1 MNGKPTCFV
10 VMGFR
15 EKTDPIS
22 GKTFDLDKSYRI
34 LIKPAVEAAGATC
47 VRADE
52 IVHAEVIDVPMYE
65 QLLQADLVVA
75 DLSTLNANAFFELGV
90 RYALRPR
97 ATVAIAESGFKNP
110 FDTNHISTLAYE
122 HLGKGIDAEEAER
135 FRAKLTEV
143 CRTVLCNERV
153 DSPVY
158 TFIRDLQPPGVRG
171 AVRLTELAAAQ
182 RAAGLSDGARS
193 RTADMAELAMAKP
206 LAELMDLALSHRA
219 KENFT
224 AMRQVLKGVV
234 AAMDDN
240 PDPFAV
246 QQLALATYKSKDLD
260 ALSALTEARKVLEPL
275 DPEGAND
282 PETLGIWGAIH
293 KRLAERPERSVA
305 ERQADLDAAIFAYEK
320 GYYLKDDYYNGINL
334 AFLLDVRAAQGHG
347 DDRIA
352 DRVQA
357 RRVRERLARRLEPQI
372 AEREGKETTEELR
385 EEGYWMRATMAEA
398 HAGLGNAAG
407 EKAWLDKARAFAPQ
421 AWMASTTEEQIAKLH
436 RLLARA
442 AD

>member
-1 MNGKPTCFV
+1 MSDRPTCFV

-47 VRADE
+47 IRADE

-65 QLLQADLVVA
+65 QLLEADLVVA

-97 ATVAIAESGFKNP
+97 ATIAIAESGFKNP
-110 FDTNHISTLAYE
+110 FDTNHIATLPYE
-122 HLGKGIDAEEAER
+122 HLGKGIDAEDAEK
-135 FRAKLTEV
+135 FKAKLTNL
-143 CRTVLCNERV
+143 CRTLLSNDRP

-158 TFIRDLQPPGVRG
+158 TYIRGLQPPRVRG
-171 AVRLTELAAAQ
+171 AVELTEAAAAY
-182 RAAGLSDGARS
+182 RAAPASGED
-193 RTADMAELAMAKP
+193 RTAKP
-206 LAELMDLALSHRA
+206 LAELMDLAMTYRRDEDFA
-219 KENFT
+219 
-224 AMRQVLKGVV
+224 AMRRVLADVV
-234 AAMDDN
+234 AAMGDN

-246 QQLALATYKSKDLD
+246 QQLALATYKSQDLD
-260 ALSALTEARKVLEPL
+260 PVAALTDAQKVLAPL

-293 KRLAERPERSVA
+293 KRLAERSQRTA
-305 ERQADLDAAIFAYEK
+305 EQRKSDLDTAIFAYEK

-334 AFLLDVRAAQGHG
+334 AFLLDTRALQEEG

-357 RRVRERLARRLEPQI
+357 RRVRERLVRRLEPQI
-372 AEREGKETTEELR
+372 AERAGKETTKELR
-385 EEGYWMRATMAEA
+385 DEGYWMRATMAEA
-398 HAGLGNAAG
+398 HAGLGDAAG
-407 EKAWLDKARAFAPQ
+407 ERAWLDKARAFASEP
-421 AWMASTTEEQIAKLH
+421 WMVSSTEDQIGKL
-436 RLLARA
+436 RGLLAA
-442 AD
+442 TAN

>member
-1 MNGKPTCFV
+1 MSDRPTCFV

-15 EKTDPIS
+15 KKTDPIS

-47 VRADE
+47 IRADE

-65 QLLQADLVVA
+65 QLLEADLVVA

-97 ATVAIAESGFKNP
+97 ATIAIAESGFKNP
-110 FDTNHISTLAYE
+110 FDTNHIATLPYE
-122 HLGKGIDAEEAER
+122 HLGKGIDAEDAEK
-135 FRAKLTEV
+135 FKAKLTNL
-143 CRTVLCNERV
+143 CRTLLSNDRP

-158 TFIRDLQPPGVRG
+158 TYIRGLQPPRVRG
-171 AVRLTELAAAQ
+171 AVELTEAAAAY
-182 RAAGLSDGARS
+182 RAALASGED
-193 RTADMAELAMAKP
+193 RTAKP
-206 LAELMDLALSHRA
+206 LAELMDLAMTYRRDEDFA
-219 KENFT
+219 
-224 AMRQVLKGVV
+224 AMRRVLADVV
-234 AAMDDN
+234 AAMGDN

-246 QQLALATYKSKDLD
+246 QQLALATYKSQDLD
-260 ALSALTEARKVLEPL
+260 PVAALTDAQKVLAPL

-293 KRLAERPERSVA
+293 KRLAERSQRTA
-305 ERQADLDAAIFAYEK
+305 EQRKSDLDTAIFAYEK

-334 AFLLDVRAAQGHG
+334 AFLLDTRALQEEG

-357 RRVRERLARRLEPQI
+357 RRVRERLVRRLEPQI
-372 AEREGKETTEELR
+372 AERAGKETTKELR
-385 EEGYWMRATMAEA
+385 DEGYWMRATMAEA
-398 HAGLGNAAG
+398 HAGLGDAAG
-407 EKAWLDKARAFAPQ
+407 ERAWLDNARAFASEP
-421 AWMASTTEEQIAKLH
+421 WMVSSTEDQIGKLR
-436 RLLARA
+436 RLLAA
-442 AD
+442 TAN

>member
-1 MNGKPTCFV
+1 MSDRPTCFV

-47 VRADE
+47 IRADE

-65 QLLQADLVVA
+65 QLLEADLVVA

-97 ATVAIAESGFKNP
+97 ATIAIAESGFKNP
-110 FDTNHISTLAYE
+110 FDTNHIATLPYE
-122 HLGKGIDAEEAER
+122 HLGKGIDAEDAEK
-135 FRAKLTEV
+135 FKAKLTNL
-143 CRTVLCNERV
+143 CRTLLSNDRP

-158 TFIRDLQPPGVRG
+158 TYIRGLQPPRVRG
-171 AVRLTELAAAQ
+171 AVELTEAAAAY
-182 RAAGLSDGARS
+182 RAALASGED
-193 RTADMAELAMAKP
+193 RTAKP
-206 LAELMDLALSHRA
+206 LAELMDLAMTYRRDEDFA
-219 KENFT
+219 
-224 AMRQVLKGVV
+224 AMRRVLADVV
-234 AAMDDN
+234 AAMGDN

-246 QQLALATYKSKDLD
+246 QQLALATYKSQDLD
-260 ALSALTEARKVLEPL
+260 PVAALTDAQKVLAPL

-293 KRLAERPERSVA
+293 KRLAERSQRTA
-305 ERQADLDAAIFAYEK
+305 EQRKADLDTAIFAYEK

-334 AFLLDVRAAQGHG
+334 AFLLDTRALQEEG

-357 RRVRERLARRLEPQI
+357 RRVRERLVRRLEPQI
-372 AEREGKETTEELR
+372 AERAGKETTKELR
-385 EEGYWMRATMAEA
+385 DEGYWMRATMAEA
-398 HAGLGNAAG
+398 HAGLGDAAG
-407 EKAWLDKARAFAPQ
+407 ERAWLDKARAFASEP
-421 AWMASTTEEQIAKLH
+421 WMVSSTEDQIGKL
-436 RLLARA
+436 RGLLAA
-442 AD
+442 TAN

>member
-1 MNGKPTCFV
+1 MSDRPTCFV

-47 VRADE
+47 IRADE

-65 QLLQADLVVA
+65 QLLEADLVVA
-75 DLSTLNANAFFELGV
+75 DLSTLNANAVVELGG

-97 ATVAIAESGFKNP
+97 ATIAIAESGFKNP
-110 FDTNHISTLAYE
+110 FDTNHIATLPYE
-122 HLGKGIDAEEAER
+122 HLGKGIDAEDAEK
-135 FRAKLTEV
+135 FKAKLTNL
-143 CRTVLCNERV
+143 CRTLLSNDRP

-158 TFIRDLQPPGVRG
+158 TYIRGLQPPRVRG
-171 AVRLTELAAAQ
+171 AVELTEAAAAY
-182 RAAGLSDGARS
+182 RAAPASGED
-193 RTADMAELAMAKP
+193 RTAKP
-206 LAELMDLALSHRA
+206 LAELMDLAMTYRRDEDFA
-219 KENFT
+219 
-224 AMRQVLKGVV
+224 AMRRVLADVV
-234 AAMDDN
+234 AAMGDN

-246 QQLALATYKSKDLD
+246 QQLALATYKSQDLD
-260 ALSALTEARKVLEPL
+260 PVAALTDAQKVLAPL

-293 KRLAERPERSVA
+293 KRLAERSQRTA
-305 ERQADLDAAIFAYEK
+305 EQRKADLDTAIFAYEK

-334 AFLLDVRAAQGHG
+334 AFLLDTRALQEEG

-357 RRVRERLARRLEPQI
+357 RRVRERLVRRLEPQI
-372 AEREGKETTEELR
+372 AERAGKETTKELR
-385 EEGYWMRATMAEA
+385 DEGYWMRATMAEA
-398 HAGLGNAAG
+398 HAGLGDAAG
-407 EKAWLDKARAFAPQ
+407 ERAWLDKARAFASEP
-421 AWMASTTEEQIAKLH
+421 WMVSSTEDQIGKL
-436 RLLARA
+436 RGLLAA
-442 AD
+442 TAN

>member
-1 MNGKPTCFV
+1 MSDRPTCFV

-47 VRADE
+47 IRADE

-65 QLLQADLVVA
+65 QLLEADLVVA

-97 ATVAIAESGFKNP
+97 ATIAIAESGFKNP
-110 FDTNHISTLAYE
+110 FDTNHIATLPYE
-122 HLGKGIDAEEAER
+122 HLGKGIDAEDAER
-135 FRAKLTEV
+135 FKAKLTNL
-143 CRTVLCNERV
+143 CRTLLSNDRP

-158 TFIRDLQPPGVRG
+158 TYIRGLQPPRVRG
-171 AVRLTELAAAQ
+171 AVELTEAAAAY
-182 RAAGLSDGARS
+182 RAAPASGED
-193 RTADMAELAMAKP
+193 RTAKP
-206 LAELMDLALSHRA
+206 LAELMDLAMTYRRDEDFA
-219 KENFT
+219 
-224 AMRQVLKGVV
+224 AMRRVLADVV
-234 AAMDDN
+234 AAMGDN

-246 QQLALATYKSKDLD
+246 QQLALATYKSQDLD
-260 ALSALTEARKVLEPL
+260 PVAALTDAQKVLAPL

-293 KRLAERPERSVA
+293 KRLAERSQRTA
-305 ERQADLDAAIFAYEK
+305 EQRKADLDTAIFAYEK

-334 AFLLDVRAAQGHG
+334 AFLLDTRALQEEG

-357 RRVRERLARRLEPQI
+357 RRVRERLVRRLEPQI
-372 AEREGKETTEELR
+372 AERAGKETTKELR
-385 EEGYWMRATMAEA
+385 DEGYWMRATMAEA
-398 HAGLGNAAG
+398 HAGLGDAAG
-407 EKAWLDKARAFAPQ
+407 ERAWLDKARAFASEP
-421 AWMASTTEEQIAKLH
+421 WMVSSTEDQIGKL
-436 RLLARA
+436 RGLLAA
-442 AD
+442 TAN

>member
-1 MNGKPTCFV
+1 MADKPSCFV

-34 LIKPAVEAAGATC
+34 LIKPAVQAAGATC

-65 QLLQADLVVA
+65 QLLDADLVVA

-110 FDTNHISTLAYE
+110 FDTNHIATLPYE
-122 HLGKGIDAEEAER
+122 HLGKGIDAEEAAR
-135 FRAKLTEV
+135 FKAQLTNV
-143 CRTVLCNERV
+143 CRTLLNNNRP

-158 TFIRDLQPPGVRG
+158 TYIRNLQPPRVRG
-171 AVRLTELAAAQ
+171 EVELTEAAANY
-182 RAAGLSDGARS
+182 RAAPSGSADD
-193 RTADMAELAMAKP
+193 RTARP
-206 LAELMDLALSHRA
+206 LGQLMDLALNYRRE
-219 KENFT
+219 ENFV
-224 AMRQVLKGVV
+224 AMRQVLSGVV
-234 AAMDDN
+234 AAMGDR
-240 PDPFAV
+240 PDAFAV
-246 QQLALATYKSKDLD
+246 QQLALATYKSKDLERVK
-260 ALSALTEARKVLEPL
+260 ALTDAQAILTPL

-293 KRLAERPERSVA
+293 KRLAERPERSA
-305 ERQADLDAAIFAYEK
+305 EQQEADLDTAIFAYEK
-320 GYYLKDDYYNGINL
+320 GYYLKDDYYNGVNL
-334 AFLLDVRAAQGHG
+334 AFLLDTRAARERG

-352 DRVQA
+352 DRIQA
-357 RRVRERLARRLEPQI
+357 RRVRERLARRVAQQI
-372 AEREGKETTEELR
+372 AEREGKETTKELR
-385 EEGYWMRATMAEA
+385 EEGYWMRATLAEA

-407 EKAWLDKARAFAPQ
+407 EQQWLEKARAFAPEP
-421 AWMASTTEEQIAKLH
+421 WMVSSTQEQIGKL
-436 RLLARA
+436 RQLLEAA

>member
-1 MNGKPTCFV
+1 MNDKPTCFV

-15 EKTDPIS
+15 EKTDPVS

-34 LIKPAVEAAGATC
+34 LIKPAVEAAGASC

-110 FDTNHISTLAYE
+110 FDTNHIATLPYE

-143 CRTVLCNERV
+143 CRTVLSNQRI
-153 DSPVY
+153 DSPIY
-158 TFIRDLQPPGVRG
+158 TFIHDLQPPAVRG
-171 AVRLTELAAAQ
+171 AIQLTEAAAAY
-182 RAAGLSDGARS
+182 RATPDGA
-193 RTADMAELAMAKP
+193 ADQPAAKP
-206 LAELMDLALSHRA
+206 LAELMDLAMRYRA
-219 KENFT
+219 EENFA
-224 AMRQVLKGVV
+224 AMRQVLAGVV

-260 ALSALTEARKVLEPL
+260 ALTALTEAKKVLQPL

-293 KRLAERPERSVA
+293 KRLAEHPERSP
-305 ERQADLDAAIFAYEK
+305 EQQRADLDTAIFASEK
-320 GYYLKDDYYNGINL
+320 GYYLNDDYYDGINL
-334 AFLLDVRAAQGHG
+334 AFLLNVRAARQQGE
-347 DDRIA
+347 DRIA

-357 RRVRERLARRLEPQI
+357 RRVRERLVRRLEPQI
-372 AEREGKETTEELR
+372 AEREGKERDEELR

-398 HAGLGNAAG
+398 HAGLGNAAS
-407 EKAWLDKARAFAPQ
+407 EEEWLEKARAFAPQ
-421 AWMASTTEEQIAKLH
+421 PWMASTTEEQIEKLH
-436 RLLARA
+436 RLLAKA

>member
-1 MNGKPTCFV
+1 MPDKPTCFV

-15 EKTDPIS
+15 EKTDPVS

-34 LIKPAVEAAGATC
+34 LIKPAVKAAGATC

-65 QLLQADLVVA
+65 QLLKADLVVA

-110 FDTNHISTLAYE
+110 FDTNHIATLPYE
-122 HLGKGIDAEEAER
+122 HLGRGIDAEEAKR
-135 FRAKLTEV
+135 FKAKLTNL
-143 CRTVLCNERV
+143 CRTVLNNNRP

-158 TFIRDLQPPGVRG
+158 TYIRDLQPPQVRG
-171 AVRLTELAAAQ
+171 AVELTETAAAY
-182 RAAGLSDGARS
+182 RAAPGGTAEE
-193 RTADMAELAMAKP
+193 RTTKP
-206 LAELMDLALSHRA
+206 LAELMDLAMKFRRD
-219 KENFT
+219 ENFA
-224 AMRQVLKGVV
+224 AMRQVLVDVV
-234 AAMDDN
+234 AAMAAH

-246 QQLALATYKSKDLD
+246 QQLALATYKSKDLEPVT
-260 ALSALTEARKVLEPL
+260 ALTDAQQILAPL
-275 DPEGAND
+275 DPEGAKD

-293 KRLAERPERSVA
+293 KRLAERPERSA
-305 ERQADLDAAIFAYEK
+305 AQRKADLDAAIFAYEK

-334 AFLLDVRAAQGHG
+334 AFLLDTRAAKEQG

-357 RRVRERLARRLEPQI
+357 RRVRERLVRRLEQQI
-372 AEREGKETTEELR
+372 AEREGKETTQELR

-407 EKAWLDKARAFAPQ
+407 EKEWLDKAQAFAPEP
-421 AWMASTTEEQIAKLH
+421 WMVSTTQEQIGKLR
-436 RLLARA
+436 RLLAA
-442 AD
+442 TAD

>member
-1 MNGKPTCFV
+1 MSDKPTCFV

-65 QLLQADLVVA
+65 QLLRADLVVA

-97 ATVAIAESGFKNP
+97 ATVAIAESGFRNP
-110 FDTNHISTLAYE
+110 FDTNHIATLSYE
-122 HLGKGIDAEEAER
+122 HLGKGIDAEEADR
-135 FRAKLTEV
+135 FRAALSEL
-143 CRTVLCNERV
+143 CRTVLSSTRP

-158 TFIRDLQPPGVRG
+158 TYIRDLQPPQVRG
-171 AVRLTELAAAQ
+171 PVELTEAAAAY
-182 RAAGLSDGARS
+182 RAAPGSTEE
-193 RTADMAELAMAKP
+193 RTSKP
-206 LAELMDLALSHRA
+206 LAQLMDLALECRRQ
-219 KENFT
+219 ENFT
-224 AMRQVLKGVV
+224 AMRQVLAGVV
-234 AAMDDN
+234 AAMGPN

-246 QQLALATYKSKDLD
+246 QQLALATYKSKDLEPL
-260 ALSALTEARKVLEPL
+260 AALTDAQKVLAPL

-282 PETLGIWGAIH
+282 PETLGIWGAVH
-293 KRLAERPERSVA
+293 KRLAERPERSA
-305 ERQADLDAAIFAYEK
+305 DQRKADLDSAIFAYEK

-334 AFLLDVRAAQGHG
+334 AFLLDLRAAQEQGEE
-347 DDRIA
+347 RIA

-357 RRVRERLARRLEPQI
+357 RRVRERLARRLEQQI
-372 AEREGKETTEELR
+372 AERAGKETTRELE
-385 EEGYWMRATMAEA
+385 EEGYWMRATLAEA
-398 HAGLGNAAG
+398 HAGLGNAG
-407 EKAWLDKARAFAPQ
+407 LEREWLAKARAFAPEP
-421 AWMASTTEEQIAKLH
+421 WMISTTEAQIGTL
-436 RLLARA
+436 RGLLAA
-442 AD
+442 TVG

>member
-1 MNGKPTCFV
+1 MSDRPTCFV

-47 VRADE
+47 IRADE

-65 QLLQADLVVA
+65 QLLEADLVVA

-97 ATVAIAESGFKNP
+97 ATIAIAESGFKNP
-110 FDTNHISTLAYE
+110 FDTNHIATLPYE
-122 HLGKGIDAEEAER
+122 HLGKGIDAEDAEK
-135 FRAKLTEV
+135 FKAKLTNL
-143 CRTVLCNERV
+143 CRTLLSNDRP

-158 TFIRDLQPPGVRG
+158 TYIRGLQPPRVRG
-171 AVRLTELAAAQ
+171 AVELTEAAAAY
-182 RAAGLSDGARS
+182 RAAPASGED
-193 RTADMAELAMAKP
+193 RTAKP
-206 LAELMDLALSHRA
+206 LAELMDLAMTYRRDEDFA
-219 KENFT
+219 
-224 AMRQVLKGVV
+224 AMRRVLADVV
-234 AAMDDN
+234 AAMGDN

-246 QQLALATYKSKDLD
+246 QQLALATYKSQDLD
-260 ALSALTEARKVLEPL
+260 PVAALTDAQKVLAPL

-293 KRLAERPERSVA
+293 KRLAERSQRTA
-305 ERQADLDAAIFAYEK
+305 EQRKADLDTAIFAYEK

-334 AFLLDVRAAQGHG
+334 AFLLDTRALQEEG

-357 RRVRERLARRLEPQI
+357 RRVRERLVRRLEPQI
-372 AEREGKETTEELR
+372 AERAGKETTKELR
-385 EEGYWMRATMAEA
+385 DEGYWMRATMAEA
-398 HAGLGNAAG
+398 HAGLGDAAG
-407 EKAWLDKARAFAPQ
+407 ERAWLDKARAFASEP
-421 AWMASTTEEQIAKLH
+421 WMVSSTEDQIGKLR
-436 RLLARA
+436 RLLAA
-442 AD
+442 TAN

>member
-1 MNGKPTCFV
+1 MNGQPTCFV
-10 VMGFR
+10 VMGFGK
-15 EKTDPIS
+15 KTDPIS
-22 GKTFDLDKSYRI
+22 SATFDLDKSYRV

-110 FDTNHISTLAYE
+110 FDTNHISTLPYE
-122 HLGKGIDAEEAER
+122 HLGKGIDAEEADR

-143 CRTVLCNERV
+143 CRTVLSNERI

-158 TFIRDLQPPGVRG
+158 TFIRDLQPPVVGNEVQ
-171 AVRLTELAAAQ
+171 LTDFAAAQ
-182 RAAGLSDGARS
+182 RAAVEDP
-193 RTADMAELAMAKP
+193 DNAMAKP
-206 LAELMDLALSHRA
+206 LAQLMDLVRTYR
-219 KENFT
+219 KDGNVV
-224 AMRQVLKGVV
+224 AMRQVLTGVV
-234 AAMDDN
+234 TSMGDN

-246 QQLALATYKSKDLD
+246 QQLALATYKSKDPD
-260 ALSALTEARKVLEPL
+260 PVIALTEAQKILAPLEP
-275 DPEGAND
+275 EGSND

-293 KRLAERPERSVA
+293 KRLAELPERGA
-305 ERQADLDAAIFAYEK
+305 EQQKADLDTAISAHEK
-320 GYYLKDDYYNGINL
+320 GYYLQDDYYNGINL
-334 AFLLDVRAAQGHG
+334 AFLLDTRAARERG

-357 RRVRERLARRLEPQI
+357 RRVRERLVRRLERQI
-372 AEREGKETTEELR
+372 AGREGKETTEELR

-407 EKAWLDKARAFAPQ
+407 AEQWLDKARAFAPEP
-421 AWMASTTEEQIAKLH
+421 WMASTTAEQIGKL
-436 RLLARA
+436 RQLLAAA

>member
-1 MNGKPTCFV
+1 MNDKPTCFV

-15 EKTDPIS
+15 EKTDPVS

-34 LIKPAVEAAGATC
+34 LIKPAVEAAGASC

-110 FDTNHISTLAYE
+110 FDTNHIATLPYE

-143 CRTVLCNERV
+143 CRTVLSNQRI
-153 DSPVY
+153 DSPIY
-158 TFIRDLQPPGVRG
+158 TFIHDLQPPAVRG
-171 AVRLTELAAAQ
+171 AIQLTEAAAAY
-182 RAAGLSDGARS
+182 RATPDGA
-193 RTADMAELAMAKP
+193 ADQPAAKP
-206 LAELMDLALSHRA
+206 LAELMDLAMRYRA
-219 KENFT
+219 EENFA
-224 AMRQVLKGVV
+224 AMRQVLAGVV

-260 ALSALTEARKVLEPL
+260 ALTALTEAKKVLQPL

-293 KRLAERPERSVA
+293 KRLAEHPERSP
-305 ERQADLDAAIFAYEK
+305 EQQRADLDTAIFASEK
-320 GYYLKDDYYNGINL
+320 GYYLNDDYYDGINL
-334 AFLLDVRAAQGHG
+334 AFLLNVRAARQQGE
-347 DDRIA
+347 DRIA

-357 RRVRERLARRLEPQI
+357 RRVRERLVRRLEPQI
-372 AEREGKETTEELR
+372 AEREGKERDEELR

-398 HAGLGNAAG
+398 HAGLGNAAS
-407 EKAWLDKARAFAPQ
+407 EKEWLDKARAFAPQ
-421 AWMASTTEEQIAKLH
+421 PWMASTTTEQIEKLH
-436 RLLARA
+436 RLLAKA

>member
-1 MNGKPTCFV
+1 MADQPSCFV

-34 LIKPAVEAAGATC
+34 LIKPAVQAAGATC

-52 IVHAEVIDVPMYE
+52 IVHAQIIDVPMYE
-65 QLLQADLVVA
+65 QLLEADLVVA

-110 FDTNHISTLAYE
+110 FDTNHIATLPYE

-135 FRAKLTEV
+135 FKAQLTNV
-143 CRTVLCNERV
+143 CRTILNNNRP

-158 TFIRDLQPPGVRG
+158 TYIRNLQPPQVRG
-171 AVRLTELAAAQ
+171 EVELTEAAASY
-182 RAAGLSDGARS
+182 RAAPSGSADD
-193 RTADMAELAMAKP
+193 RTARP
-206 LAELMDLALSHRA
+206 LGQLMDLALNYRRE
-219 KENFT
+219 ENFV
-224 AMRQVLKGVV
+224 AMRQVLSGVV
-234 AAMDDN
+234 AAMGDR
-240 PDPFAV
+240 PDAFAV
-246 QQLALATYKSKDLD
+246 QQLALATYKSKDLEPGK
-260 ALSALTEARKVLEPL
+260 ALTDAQAILAPL

-293 KRLAERPERSVA
+293 KRLAERPERSA
-305 ERQADLDAAIFAYEK
+305 EQQKADLDTAIFAYEK
-320 GYYLKDDYYNGINL
+320 GYYLKDDYYNGVNL
-334 AFLLDVRAAQGHG
+334 AFLLDTRAARGRG

-357 RRVRERLARRLEPQI
+357 RRVRERLAPRVAQQI
-372 AEREGKETTEELR
+372 AEREGKETTRELR
-385 EEGYWMRATMAEA
+385 EEGYWMRATLAEA

-407 EKAWLDKARAFAPQ
+407 EQEWLEKARAFAPEP
-421 AWMASTTEEQIAKLH
+421 WMVSTTQEQIGKLR
-436 RLLARA
+436 RLLEA
-442 AD
+442 AAG